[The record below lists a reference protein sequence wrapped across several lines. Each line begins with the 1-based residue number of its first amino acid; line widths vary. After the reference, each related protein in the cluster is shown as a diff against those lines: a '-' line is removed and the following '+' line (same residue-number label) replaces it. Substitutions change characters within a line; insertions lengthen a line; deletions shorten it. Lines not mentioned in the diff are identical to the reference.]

1 MMDESIFTYHRKSY
15 MKFVGGKFISDM
27 RVLFIIS
34 FLALTGCNS
43 QMKFD
48 RTKWLLKND
57 FEYPYRE
64 VMINDLTNNHTLKG
78 LTYKELSNLL
88 GEPNHYADDKSKVYY
103 TIYEKYKW
111 NDIDPV
117 GGMTLDFVIG
127 KDSLVQDFKIHK
139 W

>member
-1 MMDESIFTYHRKSY
+1 
-15 MKFVGGKFISDM
+15 MKFVEGKFLRDM

-48 RTKWLLKND
+48 KTKWLLKND

-64 VMINDLTNNHTLKG
+64 MMVKDLTNNHKLKG
-78 LTYKELSNLL
+78 LTFKELSNFL
-88 GEPNHYADDKSKVYY
+88 GEPDYYSDDKTQVYY

-117 GGMTLDFVIG
+117 GGMKLDFVIG
-127 KDSLVQDFKIHK
+127 KDSSVQDFKIHK